1 MNARR
6 IVLVSGLVVCLLG
19 AAAHAQARRLSIVK
33 KGKPTARIV
42 IPAGCGSWTRRA
54 ADWVR
59 HYVKEATGA
68 DLPVATETANLSGT
82 IISVGQTKLAEKA
95 GIRTDDLEY
104 DGCKLIVKGKVL
116 YLIGRDQKGPGEHM
130 YYTGAK
136 GTCRAAVTFLEEF
149 LGVRWFIPSPEGELV
164 PKAKDVSVPATLSVE
179 FSPAFAYAFYYIYFV
194 DYFGL
199 ARYKHYGALPAS
211 YANNFRK
218 GLLVHNYGGDG
229 LFHTAVPVKKYFA
242 AHPEYFAVIGGKRNA
257 GPYTRLCLSN
267 PDVRKLLLKEI
278 QSKFDEGYD
287 WVELCHEDGYKR
299 CECPKCEKMDQFSP
313 SFQPK
318 EDYWDYLRE
327 HPCERLHV
335 PFKWIIDE
343 CRKSHPDKTVLLMA
357 YDSNLFPSKK
367 FDHYGDNV
375 VVQIGSGD
383 VDSVVPFW
391 RGKVRGIT
399 FYGYW
404 FNYCGNMGMDNIISP
419 KKMAK
424 KMRWYHDEG
433 VIGIYF
439 AGAGMNWGL
448 QGPTFYVT
456 GKLLGDPKLDYRDL
470 MQEYCEGLYGE
481 AREEMLDFFDLL
493 YSRTDIGYETLS
505 ITDPR
510 TPLSEKYLFRY
521 PPRVLQQ
528 LDRLLCRAEKAAQ
541 TERSRQWVRLT
552 RDQFDLTRTLT
563 NMFIAYRAYQASETP
578 ENVAEVKKRVDEFE
592 DYRSRILS
600 YDEEYSR
607 QWFPGHGSLC
617 KLLTSENTERWG
629 VYWYASDRRTEAL
642 KQNWRGQVIGWGT
655 SCVREPI
662 TLDFDR
668 IGPRKLTAP
677 STRRPPTL
685 DGNISKEEWQGTVPQ
700 ALRSMSSRTTEV
712 ETKVR
717 VMYDDDNLYI
727 AYECAEPKMEGLA
740 VKETGRDGPVW
751 RLDCAELFLDPE
763 SSRTRY
769 YHFIAA
775 PAKNSY
781 YDERNGFKSLK
792 DRDRSWNPDWS
803 YAFKIDKAKKIWCVE
818 MRLPFKELG
827 ARTPKSGET
836 WLGNFG
842 RERYAHD
849 PKAKYRQA
857 KLYLWSQGETSG
869 FHDPNAFAEI
879 VFE

>member
-149 LGVRWFIPSPEGELV
+149 LGVRWFIPSPEGEVV
-164 PKAKDVSVPATLSVE
+164 PKTRNLYVPGNLRIE
-179 FSPAFAYAFYYIYFV
+179 FSPAFAYAFYYIYLV
-194 DYFGL
+194 DYFGNGFF
-199 ARYKHYGALPAS
+199 KHYGTFPAC

-218 GLLVHNYGGDG
+218 ALLVHNYGGDN
-229 LFHTAVPVKKYFA
+229 LFATAVPVEKYYA
-242 AHPEYFAVIGGKRNA
+242 EHPEYFAVIGGKRYA

-267 PDVRKLLLKEI
+267 PEVKRLLLKEI
-278 QSKFDEGYD
+278 QSKFDQGYD
-287 WVELCHEDGYKR
+287 MVELCHEDGYKR
-299 CECPKCEKMDQFSP
+299 CECPECEKMDQFSP
-313 SFQPK
+313 RFQPI
-318 EDYWDYLRE
+318 EDYWEYLRE

-343 CRKSHPDKTVLLMA
+343 CKKSHPDKKVLFMA
-357 YDSNLFPSKK
+357 YNSIVLPSKK

-375 VVQIGSGD
+375 VVQIGHDNVESII
-383 VDSVVPFW
+383 PAW
-391 RGKVRGIT
+391 KGKVSAMAL
-399 FYGYW
+399 YGYW
-404 FNYCGNMGMDNIISP
+404 FNYSICAGFDSIVSP
-419 KKMAK
+419 KKMTK
-424 KMRWYHDEG
+424 KMRYYHDSG

-456 GKLLGDPKLDYRDL
+456 GKLLGDPKADYRAL

-493 YSRTDIGYETLS
+493 YARIDINHDYLATG
-505 ITDPR
+505 DR
-510 TPLSEKYLFRY
+510 RMPLSEKYLMRY
-521 PPRVLQQ
+521 PPRVLQE
-528 LDRLLCRAEKAAQ
+528 LDRLLRRAEGAAQ
-541 TERSRQWVRLT
+541 TERSKQWVRLT
-552 RDQFDLTRTLT
+552 RDQFDLTKTLT
-563 NMFIAYRAYQASETP
+563 NAFIAYRAYQAAETP
-578 ENVAEVKKRVDEFE
+578 DNIREVKERLDEFE
-592 DYRSRILS
+592 AYRKRILS
-600 YDEEYSR
+600 YEQDYSR
-607 QWFPGHGSLC
+607 RWFPGHGALC
-617 KLLTSENTERWG
+617 LLLTSENKERWG
-629 VYWYASDRRTEAL
+629 CYWPERRKEIGGRD
-642 KQNWRGQVIGWGT
+642 WRGKVIGWGST
-655 SCVREPI
+655 CIREPI

-668 IGPRKLTAP
+668 LEPPTLTAP
-677 STRRPPTL
+677 RAPGAPRL
-685 DGNISKEEWQGTVPQ
+685 DGAIEKNEWQGTAPQ
-700 ALRSMSSRTTEV
+700 LLRNMTSRTTEV
-712 ETKVR
+712 KTYVR
-717 VMYDDDNLYI
+717 VMYDEQNLYI
-727 AYECAEPKMEGLA
+727 AYECAEPKMEGLTL
-740 VKETGRDGPVW
+740 KETGRDGPVW
-751 RLDCAELFLDPE
+751 QLDCVELFLDPE
-763 SSRTRY
+763 SSRRRY

-775 PAKNSY
+775 PVRNAF
-781 YDERNGFKSLK
+781 YDDRTGFKTQN
-792 DRDRSWNPDWS
+792 DQDRSWNGDWR
-803 YAFKIDKAKKIWCVE
+803 YAFKIDKANKTWCLE
-818 MRLPFKELG
+818 MSIPFKALG
-827 ARTPKSGET
+827 VAVPKSGEA

-842 RERYAHD
+842 RERYAQL
-849 PKAKYRQA
+849 PATGYRQPR
-857 KLYLWSQGETSG
+857 LYLWAQGESAG
-869 FHDPNAFAEI
+869 FTDPSAFAQI
-879 VFE
+879 IFN